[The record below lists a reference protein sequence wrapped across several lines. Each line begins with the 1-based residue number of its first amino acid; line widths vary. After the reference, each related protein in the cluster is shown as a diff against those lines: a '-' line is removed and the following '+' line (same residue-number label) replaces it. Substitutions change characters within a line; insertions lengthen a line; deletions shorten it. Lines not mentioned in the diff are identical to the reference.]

1 MRSRCRGACAPWYD
15 DASLRFGVWKQ
26 GQGARIKSW
35 RRCGGVLHLPPITTP
50 IYTTMSTTVKSSNVG
65 GEYQPL
71 PMAPMDVKEA
81 PKPRGEKQKRS
92 RQLRDGGPNCYCHC
106 EYNVRESGNQQQEHG
121 DEHGH
126 SEHGGCHRKRLRR
139 AAHFSF
145 ASVVMLT
152 LVLFMAFKCRLDL
165 ALFGSP
171 EGVHISGRGLEKR
184 QSTGSTGSSSNGST
198 QGSFVKNKR
207 EYCTFFACE
216 DTRI

>member
-1 MRSRCRGACAPWYD
+1 
-15 DASLRFGVWKQ
+15 
-26 GQGARIKSW
+26 
-35 RRCGGVLHLPPITTP
+35 
-50 IYTTMSTTVKSSNVG
+50 
-65 GEYQPL
+65 
-71 PMAPMDVKEA
+71 MAPMDVKEA
-81 PKPRGEKQKRS
+81 PKPRRGEAEALAAAPRRRRDLIATAIASTMCAKVGTNSRS
-92 RQLRDGGPNCYCHC
+92 TATSTGTAK
-106 EYNVRESGNQQQEHG
+106 
-121 DEHGH
+121 
-126 SEHGGCHRKRLRR
+126 HGGCHRKRLRR

-171 EGVHISGRGLEKR
+171 EGVHMSGSGLEKR

-207 EYCTFFACE
+207 EFCMFFACE